1 MEMARAAGVHAIGVK
16 WGYHPHELLAESGAH
31 EVVSDFMELGR
42 RIEALMQA
50 KAPA

>member
-1 MEMARAAGVHAIGVK
+1 
-16 WGYHPHELLAESGAH
+16 LLAESGAN